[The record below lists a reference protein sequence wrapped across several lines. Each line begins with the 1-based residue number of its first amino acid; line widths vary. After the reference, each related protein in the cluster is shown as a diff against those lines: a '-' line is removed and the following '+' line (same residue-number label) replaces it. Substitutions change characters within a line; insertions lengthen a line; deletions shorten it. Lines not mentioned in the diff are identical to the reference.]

1 MGKSAVGMLLSSALI
16 CGMYRELRLQK
27 KRTADYDLL
36 KKQNE
41 YYKIRYEEMEKQ
53 WEKLR
58 RIRHELGNR
67 HILALSY
74 VENRRYE
81 ELGKLCRSGI
91 EELGA
96 ALPVINTG
104 NIGIDSIVSFKL
116 RQAAKQN
123 TGVEREIRLAGKVLI
138 GDADLNSLLGNLF
151 DNALEA
157 CARIPADERKI
168 CFKLSSDET
177 AFYFQMANRFDGR
190 LKRGRKGEL
199 VTVNGDR
206 GRHGIGLKTIKRIVV
221 KYQGELW
228 ERQEES
234 WFAIRGI
241 LYFENGERES

>member
-1 MGKSAVGMLLSSALI
+1 MGKNAAGMLLSSALI
-16 CGMYRELRLQK
+16 CGMYREIKRQK

-36 KKQNE
+36 KMQNE

-81 ELGKLCRSGI
+81 ELGRLCRRGI
-91 EELGA
+91 EELGITP
-96 ALPVINTG
+96 PVIDTG

-116 RQAAKQN
+116 RQAAKQS
-123 TGVEREIRLAGKVLI
+123 TRVEREIRLAGKVLI

-157 CARIPADERKI
+157 CVRIAADERKI

-177 AFYFQMANRFDGR
+177 AFYFQVANRFDGR

-199 VTVNGDR
+199 VTVKGDR
-206 GRHGIGLKTIKRIVV
+206 GNHGIGLKTVKRIVE
-221 KYQGELW
+221 KYRGELW
-228 ERQEES
+228 ERQEDH
-234 WFAIRGI
+234 WFEIRGI
-241 LYFENGERES
+241 LYFRNGEKES